1 MYVSKNLRIIL
12 VWPMVDFFYISI
24 YYPSFYLGI
33 LVIPHIHF
41 NSNFNISNYKKKILL
56 IAFIH
61 EII

>member
-12 VWPMVDFFYISI
+12 VWPMVDFFILVFTI
-24 YYPSFYLGI
+24 QVFYLGM

-41 NSNFNISNYKKKILL
+41 NSNFDISNYKKKILL
-56 IAFIH
+56 IAFIN